1 MAMKI
6 LRARL
11 FELEDRRKLEQLEQ
25 FIRDKKDITWGI
37 QIRSYVLQPYRMVKD
52 HRTGVEVGNTDAVLD
67 GAIDPFIEAYL
78 MGVRTSGAEAAPA

>member
-11 FELEDRRKLEQLEQ
+11 FELEEQKKREKLEQ
-25 FIRDKKDITWGI
+25 FSKDHKEITWGS

-52 HRTGVEVGNTDAVLD
+52 HRTGVEIGNVDSVLD
-67 GAIDPFIEAYL
+67 GNIDPLIQAYL
-78 MGVRTSGAEAAPA
+78 MGVRKSGAEKTPD